1 MILEG
6 AMPNVGNK
14 MVGKN
19 AVTPIGKHSLTK
31 IRF

>member
-6 AMPNVGNK
+6 AKPNAGNK

-19 AVTPIGKHSLTK
+19 AVTPIGKHSFTK
-31 IRF
+31 IN